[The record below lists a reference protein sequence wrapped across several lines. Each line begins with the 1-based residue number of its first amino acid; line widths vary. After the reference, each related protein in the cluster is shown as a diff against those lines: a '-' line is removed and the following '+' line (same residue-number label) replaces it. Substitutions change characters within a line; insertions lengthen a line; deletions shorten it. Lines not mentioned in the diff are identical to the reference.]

1 MHNFSGNRQRNKQLL
16 GLPLMLSHSDSNPI
30 SCYYVLVSE
39 WGTKTLVSVHATSAQ
54 SAEQIAR
61 QNAGKKDGWEGIHKV
76 YNAFPV
82 GSRDVDGVTVD
93 KTIS

>member
-1 MHNFSGNRQRNKQLL
+1 M
-16 GLPLMLSHSDSNPI
+16 MLSDSNPT

-54 SAEQIAR
+54 SAENIAR

-82 GSRDVDGVTVD
+82 NDGAVTVAEQRP
-93 KTIS
+93 